1 MTSEVEMLDDS
12 NVLKQRDPGGVLT
25 KAEKIF
31 EQVNMELEIHQ
42 GESDGREIRHIIVAG
57 MGGSSLAADMVRPLL
72 GEKLTVPYEV
82 VKGYELPAYA
92 GEHTLVIASSYSG
105 NTEET
110 INCYR
115 QALERGCQVAAI
127 ASGGKLIE
135 LAEAD
140 GAVYVRMTAGGIQPR
155 MAMIMNLR
163 GTLKLI
169 GHFGFD
175 TSQVLDDMA
184 NTYDWLAHESEKW
197 ARDVPTEHNYAKQLA
212 LMSVGKIPEFFGGP
226 MTAAVAYK
234 WKISWNENAK
244 NLAYYNQYP
253 EFNHNEF
260 IGWSGHPI
268 EKPFVI
274 FDILSDH
281 DPIRVTERMELS
293 DRLLSGMRP
302 KATQIRLAGDN
313 YVAEVLWGCVLA
325 DFASIYVA
333 IVNGVDPEPVVLV
346 EKLKKELS

>member
-1 MTSEVEMLDDS
+1 MLDDI
-12 NVLKQRDPGGVLT
+12 NVLKQRDPSDVLT
-25 KAEKIF
+25 KAEAIY
-31 EQVNMELEIHQ
+31 EQVDMELAVKQ
-42 GESDGREIRHIIVAG
+42 GDSDGREIRQIIVAG
-57 MGGSSLAADMVRPLL
+57 MGGSSLAADMVRPVL
-72 GEKLTVPYEV
+72 GSKLTVPYEV
-82 VKGYELPAYA
+82 IKSYDLPEYA
-92 GEHTLVIASSYSG
+92 GEHTLVVASSYSG

-110 INCYR
+110 ISCYR
-115 QALERGCQVAAI
+115 QALQRGCQVCVI

-135 LAEAD
+135 MAMSD
-140 GAVYVRMTAGGIQPR
+140 GVAYVQMTAGGIQPR

-163 GTLKLI
+163 GTLKLL
-169 GHFGFD
+169 GNFGVD
-175 TSQVLDDMA
+175 TSEVLDEMMNA
-184 NTYDWLAHESEKW
+184 RDWLAEESSRW
-197 ARDVPTEHNYAKQLA
+197 SRDVPTESNYAKQLA

-244 NLAYYNQYP
+244 NLAYMNQYP

-260 IGWSGHPI
+260 IGWSSHPI

-281 DPIRVTERMELS
+281 DPIRVTERMDLS
-293 DRLLSGMRP
+293 DRLLSGLRP
-302 KATQIRLAGDN
+302 KANQIRLAGDTF
-313 YVAEVLWGCVLA
+313 VAEVLWGCVLA

-333 IVNGVDPEPVVLV
+333 ILNGVDPEPVALV

>member
-1 MTSEVEMLDDS
+1 MLDDL
-12 NVLKQRDPGGVLT
+12 NVLKQRDPAGVLV
-25 KAEKIF
+25 KAEAIA
-31 EQVNMELEIHQ
+31 EQADLLLEVKQ
-42 GESDGREIRHIIVAG
+42 GDSDNREIRQIIVAG
-57 MGGSSLAADMVRPLL
+57 MGGSSLAADMIAPLL
-72 GEKLTVPYEV
+72 GEKLTVPYQV

-115 QALERGCQVAAI
+115 QALERGCQLAAI

-135 LAEAD
+135 LAQAD
-140 GAVYVRMTAGGIQPR
+140 GVAYVQMPAGGIQPR

-163 GTLKLI
+163 GTLQLL
-169 GHFGFD
+169 GNFGIN
-175 TSQVLDDMA
+175 TGEVLDEMA
-184 NTYDWLAHESEKW
+184 ASREWLSGESEKW
-197 ARDVPTEHNYAKQLA
+197 TRDVPTEHNYAKQFA
-212 LMSVGKIPEFFGGP
+212 LLSVGKIPEFFGGP

-244 NLAYYNQYP
+244 SLAYMNQYP

-260 IGWSGHPI
+260 IGWSGHPV

-281 DPIRVTERMELS
+281 DPIRITERMELS
-293 DRLLSGMRP
+293 DRLLSGLRP
-302 KATQIRLAGDN
+302 KVNQIRLAGEN
-313 YVAEVLWGCVLA
+313 YVQEVLWGCVLA

-333 IVNGVDPEPVVLV
+333 ILNGVDPEPVVLV